1 MLFYF
6 LLTAAVSAVG
16 VILRCTVKND
26 KTYRMTFCLLA
37 FIVLGSISAF
47 RFDVGYDYSYIYRPL
62 YEPILQNPFITSS
75 ELVHEPGFVL
85 LERLIALASS
95 DYQMLFIVTS
105 YLIVGLFML
114 YYYLYSPGPAVC
126 VFLFLS
132 LGQFYCSMNFIRQ
145 TLAGVICLFALPLL
159 QRRKFWRYCAIVLVA
174 SLFHTSALIMLAFYF
189 INLIPVKGNVL
200 LVYVP
205 VAIIFYLSS
214 SGMIELITQYIYG
227 HYDENEP
234 SVALGFPLTA
244 LAILVFLF
252 LFLFLNRKTLT
263 KRKEK
268 NYVYINYAFFAMLF
282 MFLGTKHSILN
293 RFALYFELAVPMGL
307 VAVLSER
314 RKELSSMRELLDKI
328 KSNAQGVRRASA
340 MYAACLIAIFGG
352 GTVINYYIL
361 DRDSH
366 GVIPYQLIFAQPFYR
381 DSIGLGMDSEPLKEP
396 DDWWE
401 TASEAESDNE
411 PVDESAGR
419 REDISWIDLPDE
431 FLEEPAG

>member
-1 MLFYF
+1 M
-6 LLTAAVSAVG
+6 G
-16 VILRCTVKND
+16 
-26 KTYRMTFCLLA
+26 FCLLT
-37 FIVLGSISAF
+37 FIILGSISAF

-62 YEPILQNPFITSS
+62 YEPILQNPFIASS

-95 DYQMLFIVTS
+95 DYHMLFIVTS

-114 YYYLYSPGPAVC
+114 YYYLYSPGPAVS

-145 TLAGVICLFALPLL
+145 TLAGVICLFALPFL

-174 SLFHTSALIMLAFYF
+174 SLFHTSALIMLVFYF
-189 INLIPVKGNVL
+189 VNLIPVNGNVL

-214 SGMIELITQYIYG
+214 SGMIELVTQFVYG
-227 HYDENEP
+227 HYNENEP
-234 SVALGFPLTA
+234 AVAQGFPLTA

-263 KRKEK
+263 KRDEK
-268 NYVYINYAFFAMLF
+268 NYVYLNYAFFAMLF

-293 RFALYFELAVPMGL
+293 RFALYFELAVPMGF

-314 RKELSSMRELLDKI
+314 RKELPSMRELWDKI
-328 KSNAQGVRRASA
+328 KSNTPGIRRAA
-340 MYAACLIAIFGG
+340 ATYVACLIAAFGG
-352 GTVINYYIL
+352 GTAINYYIL
-361 DRDSH
+361 ERDSH
-366 GVIPYQLIFAQPFYR
+366 GVIPYQLIFSQPFYR
-381 DSIGLGMDSEPLKEP
+381 DSIGLGMDGGPLEEP

-401 TASEAESDNE
+401 TASEAGSANE
-411 PVDESAGR
+411 PADESADG

-431 FLEEPAG
+431 FLEESTG